1 MAICRFEQPKKK
13 EGEKKMSSACSGK
26 RLTVDEIKNIKLL
39 LSNGFD
45 ISEICQRTKRS
56 YTSIVKVRDGLY
68 DFCLDNQEAK
78 KDAASDSD
86 IDTVQAILSLEN
98 EVASTLMCISK
109 KATEKTDEISAA
121 LLAIAKAIDRNTEAQ
136 LQANLI
142 AAKNNVNVKPY
153 ESYVHANKEPEG
165 QPEQIANKTTTEAEF
180 LKWNE
185 VVRRAAA
192 ISDKTTEKVM
202 KRTTAT
208 MKGSSIYVQC
218 DDTDKKYFLTHGAA
232 LETLRKQASNIC
244 GYSVKIGLA

>member
-1 MAICRFEQPKKK
+1 MK
-13 EGEKKMSSACSGK
+13 SACSGK

-39 LSNGFD
+39 LTNGFD
-45 ISEICQRTKRS
+45 IPEICQRTKRS
-56 YTSIVKVRDGLY
+56 YTSVVKVRDGLY

-78 KDAASDSD
+78 KDAASTVSAASDSD

-98 EVASTLMCISK
+98 EVVSTLMCISK

-165 QPEQIANKTTTEAEF
+165 QPEQIANTTSKTTTEAEF

-208 MKGSSIYVQC
+208 MKGSSIYVHC
-218 DDTDKKYFLTHGAA
+218 DDTDRKYFLTHGAA